1 MPPRPSR
8 PPPTARENRVVRT
21 DSFDDACFH
30 RTTDGSGAFER
41 TVAAGRTLYPHFP
54 ALCHDLF
61 GALFKLQVDLRP
73 AAELLAT
80 ARLSRWV
87 LTTLRGSAGYAELHA
102 RTCLDEVAA
111 ARATL
116 RIAGVLLRGL
126 RSEELL
132 SREEMV
138 RLHDLDRLRDRAAER
153 REELSSAEELAERAD
168 GERRAA
174 LEEAA
179 EELREEI
186 DALEDAASRA
196 EEEAD
201 AMIAGIPSGLE
212 ESLRGEAD
220 ALPDRLAAQDEALQA
235 FGDQVGAPGETPAQ
249 EKLELGE
256 ELLDNRKLQLLAK
269 MVGVFR
275 EFALAERRR
284 RPTRRAIEL
293 TDVERGADL
302 GHVLPSELVALRHPA
317 LGRLFR
323 RAFLERSLLQV
334 RLETDGEAG
343 RGPVVVCLDVS
354 SSMQGP
360 REMWAKAV
368 TLTLLELARRQR
380 RAFQVLCFSAGRGAV
395 TAFDLLS
402 GCRAPTRKSPVSQAD
417 LVRFASFF
425 PGGGTDYEQPLA
437 RALETIQGSG
447 RRRADIV
454 FVTDGEAHVNP
465 AWLATFLEEKR
476 RLDFRIFTVLIDLA
490 GEQTQ
495 TVRLFSDRI
504 TSVSKLTVDEGR
516 ELFLA
521 L

>member
-1 MPPRPSR
+1 MAA
-8 PPPTARENRVVRT
+8 ARRARVVRT
-21 DSFDDACFH
+21 DSFDDACFR
-30 RTTDGSGAFER
+30 RTTEGSGAFER
-41 TVAAGRTLYPHFP
+41 TVAAGARLYPHFP

-61 GALFKLQVDLRP
+61 AALFKLHVEVAP
-73 AAELLAT
+73 PSAVLAT

-87 LTTLRGSAGYAELHA
+87 VTTLLGSGGYPELHE
-102 RTCLDEVAA
+102 RTRLDEVAA

-132 SREEMV
+132 SRDEMV
-138 RLHDLDRLRDRAAER
+138 RLHGLDQLRDRIAER
-153 REELSSAEELAERAD
+153 RDELASAEELAERAD
-168 GERRAA
+168 GERRSA

-179 EELREEI
+179 EELREDL
-186 DALEDAASRA
+186 DALEDAAGRA

-201 AMIAGIPSGLE
+201 AMIEGIPSSLE
-212 ESLRGEAD
+212 EALRGESDGLPQRLDEQD
-220 ALPDRLAAQDEALQA
+220 ATLRD
-235 FGDQVGAPGETPAQ
+235 FGEQVGAPGETPAH

-256 ELLDNRKLQLLAK
+256 QLLDNRKLQLLAK

-275 EFALAERRR
+275 EFALGERRR
-284 RPTRRAIEL
+284 RPIRRAIEV

-302 GHVLPSELVALRHPA
+302 GHVLPSELVALRHPT

-323 RAFLERSLLQV
+323 RALLERSLLQV
-334 RLETDGEAG
+334 KVATEGEAG

-395 TAFDLLS
+395 TAFDLLT
-402 GCRAPTRKSPVSQAD
+402 GGRAPTRRSPVSQAD

-425 PGGGTDYEQPLA
+425 PGGGTDYEQPLS
-437 RALETIQGSG
+437 RALETIRGSG
-447 RRRADIV
+447 RRRADVV
-454 FVTDGEAHVNP
+454 FVTDGEAQLDP
-465 AWLATFLEEKR
+465 GWLAAFLEEKR
-476 RLDFRIFTVLIDLA
+476 RLDFKVFTVLIDLQ
-490 GEQTQ
+490 GEQTAA
-495 TVRLFSDRI
+495 VRQFSDRI

-516 ELFLA
+516 DLFLA